1 MSLLL
6 AIGFSVSSNAS
17 ELYLTLKELHYT
29 LCTRAKK
36 SLPGREMRKKK
47 TFMRIIKCSRN
58 TPEQYWY
65 VVEVIL
71 VAGHGLLSGSVSY
84 TFLL

>member
-6 AIGFSVSSNAS
+6 AVGFSISSNAS
-17 ELYLTLKELHYT
+17 DLYLALKEQHYVLH
-29 LCTRAKK
+29 TRAKD
-36 SLPGREMRKKK
+36 SQPARQ
-47 TFMRIIKCSRN
+47 TIMRIITCSRN

-65 VVEVIL
+65 VLGVIL

-84 TFLL
+84 TSLL